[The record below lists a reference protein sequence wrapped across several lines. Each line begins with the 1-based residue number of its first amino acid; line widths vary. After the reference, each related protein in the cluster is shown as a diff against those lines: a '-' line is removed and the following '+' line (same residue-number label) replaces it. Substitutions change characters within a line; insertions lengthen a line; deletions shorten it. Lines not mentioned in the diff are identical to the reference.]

1 MKYGKTGAEGK
12 EENGKGGLSVW
23 RGSYVRRDSNLLWV
37 CCFLF
42 CSHSNFW
49 WHLHFF
55 PILLQVMS
63 HPVQNPCITKQL
75 DQKAPVMQQGSN
87 PPHLLL
93 RWEMEGER
101 VSGRERQGISEAA
114 EERGVQ
120 EQEYDSQINTATFHI
135 EFFFL
140 FSPSEKLAFFFL
152 TLSVSL
158 HVSRYAHQSHADVND
173 CVEGGWRWAAQE
185 KNKKSIKLD

>member
-1 MKYGKTGAEGK
+1 
-12 EENGKGGLSVW
+12 
-23 RGSYVRRDSNLLWV
+23 
-37 CCFLF
+37 
-42 CSHSNFW
+42 
-49 WHLHFF
+49 
-55 PILLQVMS
+55 MS
-63 HPVQNPCITKQL
+63 HPEQNPCITKQL

-101 VSGRERQGISEAA
+101 VSGRERQGISEAV

-135 EFFFL
+135 EMFFSFL
-140 FSPSEKLAFFFL
+140 SLWKISIFFFFL

-173 CVEGGWRWAAQE
+173 CVEGGCWWAAQE
-185 KNKKSIKLD
+185 KNKKLIN